1 MFNIYAV
8 SQAGSMHAC
17 NEDRAIINGSVL
29 HSGEVEQ
36 WCESSELTCA
46 VFDGVG
52 GEKGGAAA
60 SSFCAC
66 RLAARPSDVSEK
78 AFEEINDD
86 LISFAD
92 ESDSHNMATT
102 IACVMIDNGKATVY
116 FAGNSRVYALR
127 CGFLQQISRDDTVA
141 ASASSFGDKI
151 TDTTTPI
158 TSCMGG
164 GDKELFQLKT
174 EVMDILPPMFLLTSD
189 GVHDHIVNRELEEI
203 ILNNKPEDVCNLLIK
218 KATENG
224 SSDDKTVVLVIAN

>member
-1 MFNIYAV
+1 MFKIYAV
-8 SQAGSMHAC
+8 SQVGSMHSC

-36 WCESSELTCA
+36 WCDRSELTVA
-46 VFDGVG
+46 IFDGVG
-52 GEKGGAAA
+52 GEQGGAVA
-60 SSFCAC
+60 STF
-66 RLAARPSDVSEK
+66 AARRIAAQPSDVSEK
-78 AFEEINDD
+78 AFEEINDN
-86 LISFAD
+86 LISFAA
-92 ESDSHNMATT
+92 ERELPTMATT
-102 IACVMIDNGKATVY
+102 IACVRIEDDTATIL
-116 FAGNSRVYALR
+116 FAGNSRVCALR
-127 CGFLQQISRDDTVA
+127 CGYLQQISRDDTVA
-141 ASASSFGDKI
+141 AATSNGDKV
-151 TDTTTPI
+151 TDTSTPI
-158 TSCMGG
+158 TACMGG